1 MSRSLGNGRLTECRW
16 LWNGIWER
24 TGQVRMCG
32 WKKTFV
38 YSASQLYV
46 APKGGVTGNH
56 RTYEQNMAGLLPK
69 GERKLLGSW
78 VKM

>member
-1 MSRSLGNGRLTECRW
+1 
-16 LWNGIWER
+16 
-24 TGQVRMCG
+24 MCG

-78 VKM
+78 VKMQRNGQSGVEAWDWA